1 MKAVNLATFSKVFY
15 QQQPELEFLV
25 GLVHTK
31 NHTYK
36 FFSKMSSLLTTE
48 KKHSKLARNSV
59 GLIGIQSMPEIQCEA
74 LSTRQTLFTENVQQI
89 DPLIL
94 STLPTCASKQKLIG
108 RRTPSKLTTINL
120 FKIID
125 RRKVGKNVL
134 DWVA

>member
-48 KKHSKLARNSV
+48 KN
-59 GLIGIQSMPEIQCEA
+59 
-74 LSTRQTLFTENVQQI
+74 
-89 DPLIL
+89 
-94 STLPTCASKQKLIG
+94 
-108 RRTPSKLTTINL
+108 TPSWQEI
-120 FKIID
+120 
-125 RRKVGKNVL
+125 
-134 DWVA
+134 A